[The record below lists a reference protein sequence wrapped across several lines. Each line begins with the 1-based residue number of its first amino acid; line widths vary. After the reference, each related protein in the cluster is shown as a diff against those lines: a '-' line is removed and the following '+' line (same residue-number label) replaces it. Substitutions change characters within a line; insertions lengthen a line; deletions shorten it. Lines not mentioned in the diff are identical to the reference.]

1 MKNAPRRAFTPAG
14 ARWFLLRGVYGTIEI
29 TQPGEQLVTV
39 CAKAPATGKA
49 INLRAVRL
57 QAAQ

>member
-1 MKNAPRRAFTPAG
+1 VKREE
-14 ARWFLLRGVYGTIEI
+14 LRTRLGQIEI
-29 TQPGEQLVTV
+29 TQPGEQLVAV
-39 CAKAPATGKA
+39 RAKDPAKWKA